1 MYMFIY
7 MYVHVHVRVHVHVQ
21 CTCTCMCTIR
31 TILLQALSQWHKVLN
46 ASSRGP
52 CPELCLALS
61 VEEQGEE
68 EKGTEDEKCKNKQGT
83 VTQQPQQV
91 SGAFDL

>member
-1 MYMFIY
+1 
-7 MYVHVHVRVHVHVQ
+7 
-21 CTCTCMCTIR
+21 MCTIH

-68 EKGTEDEKCKNKQGT
+68 EKGTEEKCKNKQGT

>member
-1 MYMFIY
+1 MYMFVY
-7 MYVHVHVRVHVHVQ
+7 MYVHVRVHVQ
-21 CTCTCMCTIR
+21 CMCTIR